1 MRQRLLKVDGDKLTG
16 AALLKELCN
25 TKEPQ
30 IFAESQVYGNGRDWN
45 LTELQLLG
53 DISIAAQVNIFDNG
67 KHKEPDIHHAPF
79 KGTLIFTSGALLRN
93 DLGFMPADWAK

>member
-1 MRQRLLKVDGDKLTG
+1 MQTGEILAGGLLRQRLLKVDGDKLTG

-30 IFAESQVYGNGRDWN
+30 IFAESQVYGNGRGLEFN
-45 LTELQLLG
+45 GAVIIG

-67 KHKEPDIHHAPF
+67 KHKEPDIHHAPLKERLF
-79 KGTLIFTSGALLRN
+79 YFWRIVA
-93 DLGFMPADWAK
+93 